1 MGVARGVA
9 RTSSQMVECVSEMD
23 LAIVSFSDDDKDLW
37 NGWVASN
44 PWASFYH
51 LWEWGEVL
59 CRTYQYPRY
68 YLGVKRGHDIL
79 AVLPLI
85 YIRSR
90 IFANKLVS
98 VPFAEYGGPLLR
110 DSTDSVEIESALAV
124 LSDTLSALTKVLG
137 VDYVDLR
144 QPHFSLSLTAPTSVS
159 TPLRRYVTFRV
170 DLTKSE
176 EELWKGLDRKCRN
189 AVRKAMKSGVKTKE
203 VDADDMRRYYRLY
216 LDTESRHGSPPHSAT
231 FFRSVFDV
239 FAQKRLRMT
248 LAVFEG
254 EAIGGIMA
262 FYFRRKLYWFNNVVN
277 RKYAR
282 LNPTNLLLWDLI
294 RWGAENDLATLDLGQ
309 TRREDAG
316 VYRFKS
322 SWGGHEVPLENHVLM
337 MKDAE
342 IPDPLQ
348 RKYLVL
354 SRLWSLLPHALAER
368 VGPNLIRSIAL

>member
-1 MGVARGVA
+1 
-9 RTSSQMVECVSEMD
+9 MVEWAKAMD
-23 LAIVSFSDDDKDLW
+23 LSIVPFSDDDRELW
-37 NGWVASN
+37 NAWAASN

-59 CRTYQYPRY
+59 CKTYQYQRY
-68 YLGVKRGHDIL
+68 YFGVKRGQEIL

-98 VPFAEYGGPLLR
+98 LPFAEYGGPLLR
-110 DSTDSVEIESALAV
+110 DSMDSSEIESALAV
-124 LSDTLSALTKVLG
+124 LSDTLSTLTRVLG

-144 QPHFSLSLTAPTSVS
+144 QPNFSLSLTAPTSVF
-159 TPLRRYVTFRV
+159 TPLRRYLTFRV
-170 DLTKSE
+170 DLTKGES
-176 EELWKGLDRKCRN
+176 ELWKDLDKKCRN
-189 AVRKAMKSGVKTKE
+189 AVRKAMKSGVRTKE
-203 VDADDMRRYYRLY
+203 VDADDIRRYYHLY
-216 LDTESRHGSPPHSAT
+216 LDTESRHGSPPHSED
-231 FFRSVFDV
+231 FFRSVFDF

-248 LAVFEG
+248 LAVFKG
-254 EAIGGIMA
+254 KAIGGIMA
-262 FYFRRKLYWFNNVVN
+262 FHFRRKLYWFNNVVD
-277 RKYAR
+277 RRYAS

-294 RWGAENDLATLDLGQ
+294 RCGAQNDLATLDLGQ

-322 SWGGHEVPLENHVLM
+322 SWGGREVPLENHVLM
-337 MKDAE
+337 MKKAE

-354 SRLWSLLPHALAER
+354 SRLWSLLPHALTEL
-368 VGPNLIRSIAL
+368 VGPCLIRSIAL